1 MCGAG
6 AIRPRL
12 FLWNK
17 RASRDKVPI
26 TVIKRLDMLEVATA
40 DLADAASIYQ
50 KNFGFEVTKSPD
62 GKSASVKVGGA
73 QIRLVGGAI
82 EQSNEGMIGLWL
94 EADDV
99 DQVVAAFHLAGLDPG
114 TITVE
119 SHRRVL
125 AIDPK
130 IANHVPLFIFDR
142 KA

>member
-1 MCGAG
+1 M
-6 AIRPRL
+6 
-12 FLWNK
+12 
-17 RASRDKVPI
+17 
-26 TVIKRLDMLEVATA
+26 IKRLDTLEVATS
-40 DLADAASIYQ
+40 DLADATSVYQ
-50 KNFGFEVTKSPD
+50 KNFDFEVTRSAD

-82 EQSNEGMIGLWL
+82 ESSGEGMTGLWL

-99 DQVVAAFHLAGLDPG
+99 DQVVAAFHLAGLDAG

-119 SHRRVL
+119 AHRRVL

-130 IANHVPLFIFDR
+130 VANHVPLFIFDR